1 MFGRRRAWVF
11 GLLILLAA
19 PVVAGCGKRAYPV
32 PPEGTPATATRAYPT
47 S

>member
-1 MFGRRRAWVF
+1 MFGRRWAWVF
-11 GLLILLAA
+11 GLTVLLAA
-19 PVVAGCGKRAYPV
+19 PVLTGCGKRADPV